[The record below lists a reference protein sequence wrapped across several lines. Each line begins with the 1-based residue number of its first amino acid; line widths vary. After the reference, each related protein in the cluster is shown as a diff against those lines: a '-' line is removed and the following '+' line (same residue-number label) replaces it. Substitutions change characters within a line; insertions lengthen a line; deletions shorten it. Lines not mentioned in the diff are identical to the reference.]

1 MSAKSPRMVPGADSA
16 GLVVPSIIR
25 PVLAAFLPS
34 QTIDTTGPDNI
45 YPNSAGKNGFEASE
59 ITVVRVGLR
68 QGRGNKVGN
77 KVGGKNKVD

>member
-59 ITVVRVGLR
+59 ITVVRVGLSTKLG
-68 QGRGNKVGN
+68 QIKVPLIRDHSS
-77 KVGGKNKVD
+77 VP